1 MTYAQVQNSAY
12 RFATVLREAGIGPD
26 RKVAVLLP
34 NVPQFCAAYFG
45 ILTAGATV
53 VPLSILLT
61 PDEVEYHLDDSG
73 SVALV
78 CWHGFLEAGLEGF
91 QRSDSCKQLFVAGGN
106 GDALP
111 EGAIPFEDALAGLG
125 TVHEDLEQTM
135 PDDTAV
141 ILYTSGTTGKPKGAE
156 LSHFNL
162 FFNCYTTARDLTH
175 LTPDDRALVVLP
187 LFHSFGQSCLQNTS
201 MSVGAGIS
209 LVPRFDPYAVL
220 ETIQRDKITL
230 FAGVPTMYTYLL
242 NAPDT
247 DKYDTSSLRVCMSG
261 GAAIPVEV
269 LKGFEEKFKITILE
283 GFGLSETSPVAI
295 FNRSK
300 EERKYG
306 SIGLPIWG
314 VDAKIVDEKD
324 EEVPRNEPGEIVMR
338 GHNIM
343 KGYHNKP
350 EATAETMK
358 NGWFHSGDIGYQDD
372 DGFFFITD
380 RKKDMIIRGGYN
392 VYPREL
398 EEVLFAHP
406 AVAEAAVIGVPDDV
420 LGEEIKAYV
429 VLKPGNEGVTDQ
441 DIIDYCKE
449 HLAKYKY
456 PRMVQF
462 LEDLPKGSTGKIL
475 KRELRAQ
482 YGTK

>member
-1 MTYAQVQNSAY
+1 MTYTQVQQSAY

-34 NVPQFCAAYFG
+34 NAPQFCAAYFG

-53 VPLSILLT
+53 VPLSVLLT
-61 PDEVEYHLDDSG
+61 ADEVQYHLDDSG

-91 QRSDSCKQLFVAGGN
+91 RRSDSCEQLFVAGAN
-106 GDALP
+106 GAAPP
-111 EGAIPFEDALAGLG
+111 EGAVAFEDALANLG
-125 TVHEDLEQTM
+125 TVTEDVEQTM

-162 FFNCYTTARDLTH
+162 FFNCYNGARDLMQIG
-175 LTPDDRALVVLP
+175 PDDRSLVALP
-187 LFHSFGQSCLQNTS
+187 LFHSFGQSCLQNTAF
-201 MSVGAGIS
+201 SVGAGIS
-209 LVPRFDPYAVL
+209 LVPRFDPYVVL
-220 ETIQRDKITL
+220 ETIQRDAITV
-230 FAGVPTMYTYLL
+230 FAGVPTMYTYML

-247 DKYDTSSLRVCMSG
+247 DKYDVSSLRVCLSG
-261 GAAIPVEV
+261 GAAIPVQV
-269 LKGFEEKFKITILE
+269 LKGFEEKFDVTILE
-283 GFGLSETSPVAI
+283 GFGLSETSPIAI
-295 FNRSK
+295 FNKSK
-300 EERKYG
+300 EQRKYG

-314 VDAKIVDEKD
+314 VESKIVDDNDAEL
-324 EEVPRNEPGEIVMR
+324 PRGEPGEIVIR

-343 KGYHNKP
+343 KGYYNKP
-350 EATAETMK
+350 EATAEAMK

-372 DGFFFITD
+372 EGFFFITD

-406 AVAEAAVIGVPDDV
+406 AVAEAAVIGVPDES
-420 LGEEIKAYV
+420 LGEEVKACV
-429 VLKPGNEGVTDQ
+429 VLKPDQQVSAQ

-456 PRMVQF
+456 PRHVQF
-462 LEDLPKGSTGKIL
+462 LDDLPKGSTGKIL
-475 KRELRAQ
+475 KRELRDQ